1 MAAPDGA
8 PTNLQMIDN
17 SNDDST
23 VQGQERAQTDDS
35 ERDNPEGQLDALDEV
50 LELHSYPT
58 TTQELI
64 DAFGD
69 HEVETQDGWS
79 SLEEVLDPI
88 DNQTYESAD
97 DARRR
102 ILERVN
108 R

>member
-1 MAAPDGA
+1 M
-8 PTNLQMIDN
+8 TDN
-17 SNDDST
+17 SDNATGQGGERGETSDS
-23 VQGQERAQTDDS
+23 QRED
-35 ERDNPEGQLDALDEV
+35 PEGQLDGLDEV
-50 LELHSYPT
+50 LELHGYPT

-88 DNQTYESAD
+88 ENQTYDSAD